1 MPLWIFKYWKQA
13 ALVALALSAFG
24 FGVAV
29 ENWRNA
35 KKELGEYRSMIG
47 DTVDRMNR
55 VAEAAEASAAR
66 QSRLAEQIEAGSNA
80 VREYVE
86 AGNGCSFSA
95 DDVGVLQRSR
105 PSADQD

>member
-1 MPLWIFKYWKQA
+1 MPFWIIKYWKQA
-13 ALVALALSAFG
+13 ALVIVVVFAFG

-29 ENWRNA
+29 ENWRNDA
-35 KKELGEYRSMIG
+35 KELKEYRAMIG

-55 VAEAAEASAAR
+55 VADAAEASAAR
-66 QSRLAEQIEAGSNA
+66 QSKLAEAIEAGSNA